1 MTLVMHS
8 TNSRVRDTVF
18 TRGAGDGD
26 GAGARSGGGND
37 GDGAGNGLA
46 ARVDG
51 DDVDGDDVDD
61 GDDGASKVKASWDF
75 TTDRAS
81 PTQTPP

>member
-1 MTLVMHS
+1 MHS
-8 TNSRVRDTVF
+8 TNSRVRDTAF
-18 TRGAGDGD
+18 TRGAVVDD

-37 GDGAGNGLA
+37 GDVADNGLA

-51 DDVDGDDVDD
+51 DDVEGDDVD
-61 GDDGASKVKASWDF
+61 GDSGASKGNASWDF
-75 TTDRAS
+75 TTAKAS